1 MRSFLSLE
9 EAWAE
14 MLEGVRPLGAEE
26 VPLIEAYGRVLATE
40 IRTRA
45 PIPPFDRSALDGYA
59 VRAVD
64 LIDAAPNSPVTLE
77 ILEEVG
83 AGRVPQTV
91 VGKGQ
96 AVRIMTGAPIPV
108 GADAILR
115 VEATKRD
122 EHDPSRV
129 HAMMEVPPGEAV
141 SLQGEDAPQ
150 GAVLL
155 EAGLTI
161 GAAETAVL
169 AANGE
174 AMVAVYRRPRVG
186 IIVSGEEV
194 RPLTGDLQPGQIRD
208 SNGPMVAALVR
219 DYGGQPVQY
228 GQVGDDLQAITD
240 LVKKAA
246 SECDLVLTTGGV
258 SVGDYDCMR
267 EAYQLAGGTVH
278 FWKVAI
284 RPGTPVT
291 YAGIG
296 TTPVVGLSGN
306 PAAAFVNV
314 VLLVKPLLRKLCGDP
329 HPEHRPVRAVLDSDY
344 DARTIGLDRF
354 LRTQLTVRDGQLV
367 ASVPSK
373 GQKAAIMTS
382 LVGVQGLVRIPARE
396 EVRQG
401 MSVEVYP
408 LQDGAFRA

>member
-1 MRSFLSLE
+1 MRTLLTLE

-26 VPLIEAYGRVLATE
+26 VPLFEAYGRVLAAE

-59 VRAVD
+59 VRSVD
-64 LIDAAPNSPVTLE
+64 LIGAMPHAPVTLE
-77 ILEEVG
+77 VLEEVG
-83 AGRVPQTV
+83 AGRVPQAV
-91 VGKGQ
+91 VGPGQ

-115 VEATKRD
+115 VEASKRD
-122 EHDPSRV
+122 DDNPYLVR
-129 HAMMEVPPGEAV
+129 ALAEVPPGEAIC
-141 SLQGEDAPQ
+141 LQGEDAPQ
-150 GAVLL
+150 GAILL
-155 EAGLTI
+155 EAGQEI
-161 GAAETAVL
+161 GAAETAIL

-174 AMVAVYRRPRVG
+174 AMVPVYRRPRVG
-186 IIVSGEEV
+186 ILISGEEV
-194 RPLTGDLQPGQIRD
+194 RPLTG
-208 SNGPMVAALVR
+208 GPMLAALVR
-219 DYGGQPVQY
+219 DYGATPVLY
-228 GQVGDDLQAITD
+228 GQVADDLQAIAD

-258 SVGDYDCMR
+258 SVGDYDYMR
-267 EAYQLAGGTVH
+267 EAYEQAGGTLH

-291 YAGIG
+291 YASIG
-296 TTPVVGLSGN
+296 ATRVVGLSGN

-314 VLLVKPLLRKLCGDP
+314 VLLVKPLLRKLCGDA
-329 HPEHRPVRAVLDSDY
+329 HPEHRPVRAVLDSDIES
-344 DARTIGLDRF
+344 RVIGLDRF
-354 LRTQLTVRDGQLV
+354 LRTQLRVEDGRLL
-367 ASVPSK
+367 AAAPSK

-382 LVGVQGLVRIPARE
+382 LVGVQGLVRIPART

-401 MSVEVYP
+401 MLVEVYP
-408 LQDGAFRA
+408 LLDGAFQP